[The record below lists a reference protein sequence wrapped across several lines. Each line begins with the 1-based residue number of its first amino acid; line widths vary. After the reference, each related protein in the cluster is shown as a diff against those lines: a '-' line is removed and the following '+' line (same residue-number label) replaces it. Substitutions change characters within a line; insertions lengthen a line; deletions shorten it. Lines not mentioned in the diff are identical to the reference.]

1 MNFNFTTRY
10 TRLLI
15 ALLVL
20 SILLGGRL
28 FLLTVVQGNSWDKAS
43 EGISTRDIPI
53 MAPRGE
59 IYDRYGTLIA
69 GNKQIFTVKMS
80 AGTMEKEELNEAVS
94 QLIGILDK
102 TGDKLEDNF
111 PIKVNDGKYAFT
123 YDREIRSWLA
133 QKNLPTDYTA
143 EEAFNAL
150 RLSLGIDPELS
161 RYEAQLI
168 MQNTYNEYPPISV
181 TAMKYNAQLARDKFL
196 EMYELDEKTSAKDA
210 FLALRSKMNIPAA
223 LSDAKARRILVVRN
237 EMELMGYRKYLPAVV
252 AKDVSDKTVMIIEEM
267 SESLPGVSVES
278 ETRRYYPNGSTA
290 AHILGYMG
298 KISDDK
304 KEEYIEKGYEANA
317 IIGLSGIEGKFESL
331 LHGINGYYKVQVNAM
346 GERVKLISQA
356 DPVKGKD
363 IYLTIDLNLQKATES
378 ALKRGLD
385 AIRTGGTFSS
395 KFGDVAVNKEAP
407 NAEVGAVVAIEVETG
422 DVLALASYPDY
433 NPNLFADGISS
444 EDWNSLQT
452 ENPRDPLAPAP
463 LYNVAT
469 RSAVQPGSTFKM
481 VTATAG
487 LEAGL
492 NPYAKLRDGGHIEL
506 GTKSFG
512 CVVWN
517 LYRRNHGY
525 LDMARALE
533 VSCNYYF
540 YDVATGKDW
549 YTGNSL
555 GYKKPI
561 TIDDITAYAN
571 EYGLGLPT
579 GIEIAETVLPVPSKA
594 RKLAGLQ
601 SSLRNILYAS
611 SEIYFEQRVVG
622 NPDLLEETI
631 EKIVGWMGE
640 DISRNEMITERL
652 VNLGIKED
660 QIEPLADL
668 CLYTYFNQTE
678 WSTADA
684 MNIAIGQGENAYT
697 PLQMANYVA
706 TLGNKG
712 VRNQVSLIKSIENQ
726 GNYAK
731 ADPVQ
736 VQVSNDKY
744 FDQIIDG
751 MQLAA
756 TGSEGSL
763 SRYFRNFPVDVAA
776 KTGTAQRAGTINP
789 PSEVDYIKEHL
800 SAFNSALTWAQVK
813 KEMQRLMKTYPTLYI
828 TEDIAVRRAVI
839 NLSGGTLTSADLN
852 RYKSEYDNFAWV
864 LAMAPADNPKIAVAV
879 MIVQGGT
886 GPNAGAI
893 AREVIGEYLQV
904 SEDYSFIDL
913 NSKLQ

>member
-1 MNFNFTTRY
+1 
-10 TRLLI
+10 LL
-15 ALLVL
+15 ALSV
-20 SILLGGRL
+20 ILGGRL
-28 FLLTVVQGNSWDKAS
+28 FWLTVVQGKSWDAAS

-53 MAPRGE
+53 TAPRGE
-59 IYDRYGTLIA
+59 IYDRYGNLIA

-80 AGTMEKEELNEAVS
+80 AGTMDDEELNQAVG
-94 QLIGILDK
+94 QLIGVLNQ

-111 PIKVNDGKYAFT
+111 PIKVSKGTYTFT
-123 YDREIRSWLA
+123 YDTEIKAWLK
-133 QKNLPTDYTA
+133 QKHLPTDYTA

-150 RLSLGIDPELS
+150 RLSLGIDPDLT

-181 TAMKYNAQLARDKFL
+181 TAMKYNSQLARDKFL
-196 EMYELDEKTSAKDA
+196 EMYDLDEKTSAKDA
-210 FLALRSKMNIPAA
+210 FLSLRTKMKISTA
-223 LSDAKARRILVVRN
+223 LSDGQARKIMAVRN

-290 AHILGYMG
+290 SHILGYMG
-298 KISDDK
+298 KISDEN
-304 KEEYIEKGYEANA
+304 KEEYINNGYEANA
-317 IIGLSGIEGKFESL
+317 IIGLTGIEGTFESV
-331 LHGINGYYKVQVNAM
+331 LHGTNGYYKVQVNAM
-346 GERVKLISQA
+346 GERVKLISQTE
-356 DPVKGKD
+356 PVKGKD
-363 IYLTIDLNLQKATES
+363 IYLTIDLNLQKTAES
-378 ALKRGLD
+378 ALKRGLA
-385 AIRTGGTFSS
+385 AIRTGGTFTS

-407 NAEVGAVVAIEVETG
+407 NAEVGAVVAIEVDTG
-422 DVLALASYPDY
+422 QVLALASYPDY
-433 NPNLFADGISS
+433 DPNLFANGISTA
-444 EDWNSLQT
+444 DWNSLQT

-492 NPYAKLRDGGHIEL
+492 NPYTKLRDGGHIEL

-517 LYRRNHGY
+517 LYRSNHGY

-549 YTGNSL
+549 YTGKSL
-555 GYKKPI
+555 GYTKPI
-561 TIDDITAYAN
+561 TIDDITAYA
-571 EYGLGLPT
+571 EQYGLGLKT
-579 GIEIAETVLPVPSKA
+579 GIEIPESVSPVPSKA

-611 SEIYFEQRVVG
+611 SEIYFEKRVVG
-622 NPDLLEETI
+622 NPDLLQETI

-640 DISRNEMITERL
+640 DISRNEMINERL
-652 VNLGIKED
+652 VNMGVKED

-668 CLYTYFNQTE
+668 CLYTYFNQTD

-726 GNYAK
+726 GAYAK
-731 ADPVQ
+731 ADPVK
-736 VQVSNDKY
+736 VKVSNQKY
-744 FDQIIDG
+744 LDQIIDG
-751 MQLAA
+751 MKLAA
-756 TGSEGSL
+756 TGPEGSL
-763 SRYFRNFPVDVAA
+763 SRYFKNFPVQVAA

-800 SAFNSALTWAQVK
+800 SAFNSAITWSQVK
-813 KEMQRLMKTYPTLYI
+813 KEMDRLMKTYPEIYI
-828 TEDIAVRRAVI
+828 SQDIAVRRAVI
-839 NLSGGTLTSADLN
+839 NLSDGKLTSTDLN

-864 LAMAPADNPKIAVAV
+864 LAIAPADNPKIAVAV
-879 MIVQGGT
+879 LIVQGGT

-904 SEDYSFIDL
+904 SEDYTLIDL
-913 NSKLQ
+913 DSKQQ

>member
-1 MNFNFTTRY
+1 MNFDFTTRY
-10 TRLLI
+10 SRT
-15 ALLVL
+15 LLVL
-20 SILLGGRL
+20 LALSIILGGRL
-28 FLLTVVQGNSWDKAS
+28 FLLTVIQGSSWDKAS

-59 IYDRYGTLIA
+59 IYDRYGNLIA

-80 AGTMEKEELNEAVS
+80 AGTMEPEELNAAVG
-94 QLIGILDK
+94 QLIGVLNQ
-102 TGDKLEDNF
+102 TGDKVEDNF
-111 PIKVNDGKYAFT
+111 PITVQSGKYSFT
-123 YDREIRSWLA
+123 YDKEIRAWLT
-133 QKNLPTDYTA
+133 QKHLPTNYTA

-150 RLSLGIDPELS
+150 RVSYGIDPNLS

-181 TAMKYNAQLARDKFL
+181 TAMKYNSQLAREKFL
-196 EMYELDEKTSAKDA
+196 ELYKLDTNTTAKEA
-210 FLALRSKMNIPAA
+210 FLALRSQMKISAA
-223 LSDAKARRILVVRN
+223 LSDFQARRIMAVRN
-237 EMELMGYRKYLPAVV
+237 EMVLMGYRKYLPAVV
-252 AKDVSDKTVMIIEEM
+252 ANDVSDKTVMIIEEK

-290 AHILGYMG
+290 SHILGYMG
-298 KISDDK
+298 KISDEN
-304 KEEYIEKGYEANA
+304 KEAYIEKGYEANA
-317 IIGLSGIEGKFESL
+317 IIGLTGIEGTFESL

-346 GERVKLISQA
+346 GERVKLISQT

-363 IYLTIDLNLQKATES
+363 IYLTIDLNLQKTAES
-378 ALKRGLD
+378 ALKRGLA
-385 AIRTGGTFSS
+385 AIRTGGTFTS
-395 KFGDVAVNKEAP
+395 KFGDVAVNKAAP
-407 NAEVGAVVAIEVETG
+407 NAQVGAVVAIEVDTG
-422 DVLALASYPDY
+422 EVLAMASYPDY
-433 NPNLFADGISS
+433 DPNLFANGISNT
-444 EDWNSLQT
+444 DWSSLQST
-452 ENPRDPLAPAP
+452 NPRDPLAPTP

-492 NPYAKLRDGGHIEL
+492 DPYVKVRDGGHIEL

-517 LYRRNHGY
+517 LYRSNHGY

-540 YDVATGKDW
+540 FDVATGKDW
-549 YTGNSL
+549 YTGKSL

-571 EYGLGLPT
+571 EYGLGLKT
-579 GIEIAETVLPVPSKA
+579 GIEIPETVLPVPSKA

-611 SEIYFEQRVVG
+611 SEIYFEKKVVG
-622 NPDLLEETI
+622 NPDLLDQTI

-640 DISRNEMITERL
+640 DISRNEMINERL
-652 VNLGIKED
+652 VNLGIKKD

-668 CLYTYFNQTE
+668 CLYTYFNQTD

-726 GNYAK
+726 GEYAK
-731 ADPVQ
+731 ANPVQ
-736 VQVSNDKY
+736 VKVSNDEY
-744 FDQIIDG
+744 FNQIIAG
-751 MQLAA
+751 MRLAA

-763 SRYFRNFPVDVAA
+763 SRYFKNFPVPVAA

-789 PSEVDYIKEHL
+789 PSEVAYIKQHL
-800 SAFNSALTWAQVK
+800 SAFNSALSWTQVK
-813 KEMQRLMKTYPTLYI
+813 KEMQRLMTTYPEIYVS
-828 TEDIAVRRAVI
+828 EDTAVRRAVI
-839 NLSGGTLTSADLN
+839 NLSNGKLTSTDLN

-864 LAMAPADNPKIAVAV
+864 LALAPADNPKIAVAV
-879 MIVQGGT
+879 MIVQGAT

-904 SEDYSFIDL
+904 SQDYTIIDL
-913 NSKLQ
+913 NSKQQ

>member
-1 MNFNFTTRY
+1 MNFDFTSRY
-10 TRLLI
+10 SRTLLFLAI
-15 ALLVL
+15 L

-28 FLLTVVQGNSWDKAS
+28 FYLTVVQGNSWDKAS

-59 IYDRYGTLIA
+59 IYDRYGNLIA

-80 AGTMEKEELNEAVS
+80 AGTMEPAELNDAVG
-94 QLIGILDK
+94 QLITILNQ
-102 TGDKLEDNF
+102 TGDQLEDNF
-111 PIKVNDGKYAFT
+111 PISVNAGNYSFT
-123 YDREIRSWLA
+123 YDSEIQTWLA
-133 QKNLPTDYTA
+133 QKNLPLDYTA

-150 RLSLGIDPELS
+150 RLSLGIDPTLS
-161 RYEAQLI
+161 RYDAQLI
-168 MQNTYNEYPPISV
+168 MQNSYNEYPPISV
-181 TAMKYNAQLARDKFL
+181 TAMKYNSQLARDKFL
-196 EMYELDEKTSAKDA
+196 ELYELKETTTAKDA
-210 FLALRSKMNIPAA
+210 FLALRKEMEINAA
-223 LSDAKARRILVVRN
+223 LSDEQARIIMAVRN
-237 EMELMGYRKYLPAVV
+237 EMKLMGYRQYLPAVV

-267 SESLPGVSVES
+267 NETLPGVSIES

-290 AHILGYMG
+290 SHILGYMG
-298 KISDDK
+298 KISDEK
-304 KEEYIEKGYEANA
+304 KEEYIEKGYEASA
-317 IIGLSGIEGKFESL
+317 IIGLSGIEGTFESL

-356 DPVKGKD
+356 DPIKGKD
-363 IYLTIDLNLQKATES
+363 IYLTIDLNLQKTAEA
-378 ALKRGLD
+378 ALVRGLE
-385 AIRTGGTFSS
+385 AIRTGGIFTS

-422 DVLALASYPDY
+422 EVLAMASYPNYD
-433 NPNLFADGISS
+433 PNLFADGISNA
-444 EDWNSLQT
+444 DWSALQT
-452 ENPRDPLAPAP
+452 KNARDPLAPAP

-492 NPYAKLRDGGHIEL
+492 DPYKQLRDGGHIEL

-517 LYRRNHGY
+517 LYRSNHGY

-549 YTGNSL
+549 ATGKSL
-555 GYKKPI
+555 GYTKPI

-571 EYGLGLPT
+571 EYGLGLST
-579 GIEIAETVLPVPSKA
+579 GIEIPETVLPVPSKA

-611 SEIYFEQRVVG
+611 SEIYFEERVVG

-640 DISRNEMITERL
+640 DISRNEMIKERL

-668 CLYTYFNQTE
+668 CLYTYFNQTD

-712 VRNQVSLIKSIENQ
+712 LRNQVSLIKSIENQ
-726 GNYAK
+726 GEYAK

-736 VQVSNDKY
+736 VEVSNDEY
-744 FDQIIDG
+744 FDQIIAG
-751 MQLAA
+751 MRLAA

-763 SRYFRNFPVDVAA
+763 SRYFANFPVAVAA
-776 KTGTAQRAGTINP
+776 KTGTAERAGTINP
-789 PSEVDYIKEHL
+789 PSEVDYIKKHL
-800 SAFNSALTWAQVK
+800 REFNSAMTWDQVNA
-813 KEMQRLMKTYPTLYI
+813 EMQRLMKTYPTIYLS
-828 TEDIAVRRAVI
+828 EDTAVRRAVI
-839 NLSGGTLTSADLN
+839 NLSNGQLTSIDLN
-852 RYKSEYDNFAWV
+852 RYKSEYDNFSWV
-864 LAMAPADNPKIAVAV
+864 LAMAPASNPKIAVAV
-879 MIVQGGT
+879 LIVQGGT

-904 SEDYSFIDL
+904 NTDYTLIDL
-913 NSKLQ
+913 NSTQQ

>member
-1 MNFNFTTRY
+1 MNFDFTTRY
-10 TRLLI
+10 SRT
-15 ALLVL
+15 LLVLLAL

-28 FLLTVVQGNSWDKAS
+28 FLLTVIQGSSWDSAS

-59 IYDRYGTLIA
+59 IYDRYGNLIA

-80 AGTMEKEELNEAVS
+80 TGTMEDEELNDAVG
-94 QLIGILDK
+94 QLIGVLNQ

-111 PIKVNDGKYAFT
+111 PITIRKGNYSFT
-123 YDREIRSWLA
+123 YDSEIRTWLA
-133 QKNLPTDYTA
+133 QKHMPTDYTA

-150 RLSLGIDPELS
+150 RLSLGIDPTLS

-168 MQNTYNEYPPISV
+168 MQNNYNEYPPISV
-181 TAMKYNAQLARDKFL
+181 TAMKYNSQLARDKFL
-196 EMYELDEKTSAKDA
+196 ELYELKETTSAKDA
-210 FLALRSKMNIPAA
+210 FLALRSKLKINAA
-223 LSDAKARRILVVRN
+223 LSDKQARRIMVVRN
-237 EMELMGYRKYLPAVV
+237 EMKLMGYRQYLPAVV

-267 SESLPGVSVES
+267 NESLPGVSIES

-290 AHILGYMG
+290 SHLLGYMG
-298 KISDDK
+298 KISDES

-317 IIGLSGIEGKFESL
+317 IIGLAGIEGTFESL

-346 GERVKLISQA
+346 GERVKMISQS

-363 IYLTIDLNLQKATES
+363 IYLTIDLNLQKVAES
-378 ALKRGLD
+378 ALKRGLA
-385 AIRTGGTFSS
+385 AIRSGGTFES
-395 KFGDVAVNKEAP
+395 KFGDVAVNKAAP

-422 DVLALASYPDY
+422 EVLAMASYPNYD
-433 NPNLFADGISS
+433 PNLFADGISNT
-444 EDWNSLQT
+444 DWSALQT
-452 ENPRDPLAPAP
+452 KNARDPLAPAP

-492 NPYAKLRDGGHIEL
+492 DPYRQLRDGGHIEL

-517 LYRRNHGY
+517 LYRSNHGY

-549 YTGNSL
+549 YTGKSL

-571 EYGLGLPT
+571 QYGLGLST
-579 GIEIAETVLPVPSKA
+579 GIEIPETVLPVPSKA
-594 RKLAGLQ
+594 RKLVGLQ

-611 SEIYFEQRVVG
+611 SEVYFEARVVG

-640 DISRNEMITERL
+640 DISRNEMINERL

-668 CLYTYFNQTE
+668 CLYTYFNQTD

-726 GNYAK
+726 GEYAK
-731 ADPVQ
+731 ANPVK
-736 VQVSNDKY
+736 VKVSNEEY
-744 FDQIIDG
+744 FDQIIAG
-751 MQLAA
+751 MRLAA

-763 SRYFRNFPVDVAA
+763 SRYFGNFPVEVAA
-776 KTGTAQRAGTINP
+776 KTGTAERAGTINP
-789 PSEVDYIKEHL
+789 PSEVAYIKQHL
-800 SAFNSALTWAQVK
+800 SAFNSALSWAQVNA
-813 KEMQRLMKTYPTLYI
+813 EMKRLMKTYPTIYI
-828 TEDIAVRRAVI
+828 SEDTAVRRAVI
-839 NLSGGTLTSADLN
+839 NLSDGKLTSTDLN
-852 RYKSEYDNFAWV
+852 RYKSEYDNFAWA
-864 LAMAPADNPKIAVAV
+864 LAMAPADNPKIAVVV
-879 MIVQGGT
+879 MIVQGST
-886 GPNAGAI
+886 GPNAGSI
-893 AREVIGEYLQV
+893 VREVIGEYLQV
-904 SEDYSFIDL
+904 NTDYTIIDL
-913 NSKLQ
+913 DSKQQ

>member
-1 MNFNFTTRY
+1 MNFDFTTRY
-10 TRLLI
+10 SRTLMFLL
-15 ALLVL
+15 AL

-28 FLLTVVQGNSWDKAS
+28 FLLTVIQGNSWDETS
-43 EGISTRDIPI
+43 DGISTRDIPI
-53 MAPRGE
+53 TAPRGE
-59 IYDRYGTLIA
+59 IYDRYGNLIA
-69 GNKQIFTVKMS
+69 GNRQIFTVKMS
-80 AGTMEKEELNEAVS
+80 AGTMEPEELNNAIG
-94 QLIGILDK
+94 QLIGILDQ
-102 TGDKLEDNF
+102 TGDTLEDNF
-111 PIKVNDGKYAFT
+111 PIVSNNGSYSFT
-123 YDREIRSWLA
+123 YDSEIQTWLA
-133 QKNLPTDYTA
+133 EKNLPTNYTA
-143 EEAFNAL
+143 EEAFDAL
-150 RLSLGIDPELS
+150 RLSLGIDPALT

-181 TAMKYNAQLARDKFL
+181 ISMKYNSQLARDKFL
-196 EMYELDEKTSAKDA
+196 KLYKLDENISAKDA
-210 FLALRSKMNIPAA
+210 FLAIRSKMKISSA
-223 LSDAKARRILVVRN
+223 LSDEQARRIMAVSN
-237 EMELMGYRKYLPAVV
+237 EMKLMGYRKYLPAVV
-252 AKDVSDKTVMIIEEM
+252 AKDVSDNTVMIIEEM

-290 AHILGYMG
+290 SHILGYMG

-317 IIGLSGIEGKFESL
+317 IIGLTGIEGTFESM
-331 LHGINGYYKVQVNAM
+331 LHGTNGYYKVQVNAM
-346 GERVKLISQA
+346 GERVKLISQSE
-356 DPVKGKD
+356 PVKGKD
-363 IYLTIDLNLQKATES
+363 IYLTIDLNLQKTAEA
-378 ALKRGLD
+378 ALKQGLE
-385 AIRTGGTFSS
+385 AIRTGGTFIS
-395 KFGDVAVNKEAP
+395 KFGDVAVNKAAP

-422 DVLALASYPDY
+422 EVLAMASYPDY
-433 NPNLFADGISS
+433 DPSLFADGISNV
-444 EDWNSLQT
+444 DWSALQT
-452 ENPRDPLAPAP
+452 QNPRDPLAPAP

-492 NPYAKLRDGGHIEL
+492 DPYKKLRDGGHIML

-512 CVVWN
+512 CVLWN
-517 LYRRNHGY
+517 LYRRDHGY

-549 YTGNSL
+549 YTGKSL

-571 EYGLGLPT
+571 QYGLGLST
-579 GIEIAETVLPVPSKA
+579 GIEIPETVLPVPSKA

-601 SSLRNILYAS
+601 TSLRNVLYAS
-611 SEIYFEQRVVG
+611 SEIYFEKRVVG

-631 EKIVGWMGE
+631 EKIVGWLGE
-640 DISRNEMITERL
+640 DISRTEMITKRL
-652 VNLGIKED
+652 VNLGVKEK

-668 CLYTYFNQTE
+668 CLYTYFNQTS

-697 PLQMANYVA
+697 PLQMANYIA
-706 TLGNKG
+706 TLGNNG

-726 GNYAK
+726 GEYAK
-731 ADPVQ
+731 ADPVK
-736 VQVSNDKY
+736 VEVSDDKY

-751 MQLAA
+751 MRLAA

-763 SRYFRNFPVDVAA
+763 SRYFANFPVKVAA
-776 KTGTAQRAGTINP
+776 KTGTAERAGTINP
-789 PSEVDYIKEHL
+789 PSEVAYIKAHL
-800 SAFNSALTWAQVK
+800 SAFNSALTWAQVDT
-813 KEMQRLMKTYPTLYI
+813 EMKRLMQTYPTIYVS
-828 TEDIAVRRAVI
+828 EDVAVRRAVI
-839 NLSGGTLTSADLN
+839 NLSDGKLTSTDLN

-864 LAMAPADNPKIAVAV
+864 LALAPADNPKIAVAV
-879 MIVQGGT
+879 MIVQGAT

-904 SEDYSFIDL
+904 SEDFTIIDL

>member
-1 MNFNFTTRY
+1 MNFDFTTRY
-10 TRLLI
+10 TRTLL
-15 ALLVL
+15 ALTILAV
-20 SILLGGRL
+20 LLGGRL
-28 FLLTVVQGNSWDKAS
+28 FLLTVIQGNSWDKAS

-59 IYDRYGTLIA
+59 IYDRYGNLIA
-69 GNKQIFTVKMS
+69 GNKQIFTLKMS
-80 AGTMEKEELNEAVS
+80 AGTMDDEELNQAVS
-94 QLIGILDK
+94 QLIGILDQ
-102 TGDKLEDNF
+102 TGDSLEDNF
-111 PIKVNDGKYAFT
+111 PITPSNSGYAFT
-123 YDREIRSWLA
+123 YDKEIQTWLA
-133 QKNLPTDYTA
+133 QKNLPANYTA

-150 RLSLGIDPELS
+150 RLSLGIDPTLT

-168 MQNTYNEYPPISV
+168 MQTTYNEYPPISV
-181 TAMKYNAQLARDKFL
+181 KEMKYNSQLDREKFL
-196 EMYELDEKTSAKDA
+196 ELYLLDTDSTAEEA
-210 FLALRSKMNIPAA
+210 FLKLRDEMKISPAA
-223 LSDAKARRILVVRN
+223 TDAQARRIMVVRN
-237 EMELMGYRKYLPAVV
+237 EMKQMGYRKYLPAVV

-267 SESLPGVSVES
+267 KESLPGVSVES
-278 ETRRYYPNGSTA
+278 ETRRYYPNGRTA
-290 AHILGYMG
+290 SHILGYMG
-298 KISDDK
+298 KISDAN

-317 IIGLSGIEGKFESL
+317 IIGLTGIEGNFESL

-346 GERVKLISQA
+346 GERVKLISKSE
-356 DPVKGKD
+356 PVKGKD
-363 IYLTIDLNLQKATES
+363 IYLTIDLNLQKAAES
-378 ALKRGLD
+378 ALKRGIE
-385 AIRTGGTFSS
+385 AIRTGGTFES

-407 NAEVGAVVAIEVETG
+407 NAQVGAVVAIEVETG
-422 DVLALASYPDY
+422 EVLALASYPDY
-433 NPNLFADGISS
+433 DPNLFADGISNA
-444 EDWNSLQT
+444 DWSLLQT
-452 ENPRDPLAPAP
+452 KNPRDPLSPAP

-492 NPYAKLRDGGHIEL
+492 NPYKELRDGGHIEL

-517 LYRRNHGY
+517 LYRSNHGY

-549 YTGNSL
+549 YTGKSL

-561 TIDDITAYAN
+561 SIDDITAYAN
-571 EYGLGLPT
+571 QYGLGLST
-579 GIEIAETVLPVPSKA
+579 GIEIPETVLPVPSKA

-611 SEIYFEQRVVG
+611 SEVYFEKKVVG

-640 DISRNEMITERL
+640 DISRNEMINERL

-660 QIEPLADL
+660 QVEPLADL
-668 CLYTYFNQTE
+668 CLYTYFNQTD

-712 VRNQVSLIKSIENQ
+712 LRHQVSVIKSIENQ
-726 GNYAK
+726 GEYAK

-736 VQVSNDKY
+736 VKVSNDKY
-744 FDQIIDG
+744 FEQIIDG

-763 SRYFRNFPVDVAA
+763 ARYFRNFPVKVAA
-776 KTGTAQRAGTINP
+776 KTGTAERAGTINP
-789 PSEVDYIKEHL
+789 PSEVDYIKAHL
-800 SAFNSALTWAQVK
+800 SAFNSALSWEQVNT
-813 KEMQRLMKTYPTLYI
+813 EMQRLMKTYPTIYI
-828 TEDIAVRRAVI
+828 SEDTAVRRAVI
-839 NLSGGTLTSADLN
+839 NLSGGKLTSSDLN
-852 RYKSEYDNFAWV
+852 RYKSEYDNFAW
-864 LAMAPADNPKIAVAV
+864 AMALAPADNPKIAVAV
-879 MIVQGGT
+879 MIVQGST

-893 AREVIGEYLQV
+893 VREVIGEYLQI
-904 SEDYSFIDL
+904 SEDYTIIDL
-913 NSKLQ
+913 DSKLQ